1 MTTTMI
7 IIIMRSKKIK
17 CEEIEEQFHFLSFE
31 KLVKKVLEIEL
42 ALRLIRFILRSFR
55 VPNVFENFMFLK
67 FIVAPF

>member
-31 KLVKKVLEIEL
+31 KLVKKVLEIENL
-42 ALRLIRFILRSFR
+42 ALRLIRFILLLRLYCVLLESR
-55 VPNVFENFMFLK
+55 MFLK
-67 FIVAPF
+67 ILCF

>member
-31 KLVKKVLEIEL
+31 KLVKKVLEIENL
-42 ALRLIRFILRSFR
+42 ALRLIRFILLLRLYC
-55 VPNVFENFMFLK
+55 VLFESRMFLK
-67 FIVAPF
+67 ILCF